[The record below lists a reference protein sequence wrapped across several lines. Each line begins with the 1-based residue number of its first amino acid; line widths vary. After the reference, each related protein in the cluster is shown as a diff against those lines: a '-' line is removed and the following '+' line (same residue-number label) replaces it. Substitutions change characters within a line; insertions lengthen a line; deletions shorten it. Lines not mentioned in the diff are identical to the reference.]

1 MKKILKYLTL
11 SFFILLV
18 IAVYSGT
25 YLDIPRDKLEAK
37 YASGASEFL
46 DLKNGSRIHYRDEG
60 DLYKPA
66 IILLHGFNGSL
77 FNFERMVPL
86 LSKEFRLIS
95 IDLPGFG
102 LTGAVPSMDYSTQN
116 SILVINELTSY
127 LGMEKFSIAGNSM
140 GGGIAWRYALENP
153 EKTQSLVLLASSGI
167 YSPEERLQ
175 IEESERESPLVW
187 KLMRS
192 NFVSYFLSL
201 YTPKFFATQGLKT
214 SVYDPNLA
222 TEEIANQFH
231 ELTLMQGSREAI
243 LSRFSKQNY
252 NNEKPDIL
260 KKIQAPTLIIHGRED
275 NIISFKSSINLDQYI
290 QNSQLVIY
298 PKIGHL
304 PMYETPA
311 RVADDIKKFFLIED

>member
-1 MKKILKYLTL
+1 MKNFFKYLTL

-18 IAVYSGT
+18 IVVYSGT

-46 DLKNGSRIHYRDEG
+46 NLKNGSRIHYRDEG

-86 LSKEFRLIS
+86 LSKELRLIS

-102 LTGAVPSMDYSTQN
+102 LTGAIPSMDYSTQN

-167 YSPEERLQ
+167 YSSEERLQ

-222 TEEIANQFH
+222 TDEIANQFH

-252 NNEKPDIL
+252 SNEKPDIL

-290 QNSQLVIY
+290 QNSQLMIY

>member
-1 MKKILKYLTL
+1 MKNFLKYLTL

-102 LTGAVPSMDYSTQN
+102 LTGAIPSMDYSTQN

-127 LGMEKFSIAGNSM
+127 LGLEKFSVAGNSM

-153 EKTQSLVLLASSGI
+153 EKTQSLILLASSGI
-167 YSPEERLQ
+167 YSSEERLQ

-252 NNEKPDIL
+252 SNEKPDIL

-290 QNSQLVIY
+290 QNSQLMIY

>member
-1 MKKILKYLTL
+1 VKKILKYLTL

-37 YASGASEFL
+37 YASGASKFL

-167 YSPEERLQ
+167 YSSEERLQ

-252 NNEKPDIL
+252 NDEKPDIL

>member
-1 MKKILKYLTL
+1 MKKILKYLTF

-18 IAVYSGT
+18 IAIYSGT

-86 LSKEFRLIS
+86 LSKEFRLVS

-102 LTGAVPSMDYSTQN
+102 LTGAIPSMDYSTQN

-167 YSPEERLQ
+167 YSSEERLQ

-252 NNEKPDIL
+252 NDEKPDIL

>member
-167 YSPEERLQ
+167 YSSEERLQ

-222 TEEIANQFH
+222 SDEIANQFH

-252 NNEKPDIL
+252 SNEKPDIL

-290 QNSQLVIY
+290 QNSQLMIY

>member
-1 MKKILKYLTL
+1 MKNFFKYLTL
-11 SFFILLV
+11 FFFILLL

-46 DLKNGSRIHYRDEG
+46 DLNNGSRIHYRDEG

-102 LTGAVPSMDYSTQN
+102 LTGAIPSMDYSTQN
-116 SILVINELTSY
+116 SILVINELTKH
-127 LGMEKFSIAGNSM
+127 LGVEEFSIAGNSM

-153 EKTQSLVLLASSGI
+153 EKTHSLILLASSGI
-167 YSPEERLQ
+167 YSSEERLQ

-222 TEEIANQFH
+222 TDEIANQFH

-252 NNEKPDIL
+252 SNEKPDIL
-260 KKIQAPTLIIHGRED
+260 EKIQAPTLIIHGRED
-275 NIISFKSSINLDQYI
+275 NIIPFKSSINLDQYI
-290 QNSQLVIY
+290 QNSQLMIY

>member
-37 YASGASEFL
+37 YASGASKFL

-127 LGMEKFSIAGNSM
+127 LGYG
-140 GGGIAWRYALENP
+140 
-153 EKTQSLVLLASSGI
+153 
-167 YSPEERLQ
+167 
-175 IEESERESPLVW
+175 
-187 KLMRS
+187 
-192 NFVSYFLSL
+192 
-201 YTPKFFATQGLKT
+201 
-214 SVYDPNLA
+214 
-222 TEEIANQFH
+222 EIFY
-231 ELTLMQGSREAI
+231 R
-243 LSRFSKQNY
+243 R
-252 NNEKPDIL
+252 
-260 KKIQAPTLIIHGRED
+260 
-275 NIISFKSSINLDQYI
+275 
-290 QNSQLVIY
+290 
-298 PKIGHL
+298 
-304 PMYETPA
+304 
-311 RVADDIKKFFLIED
+311 

>member
-1 MKKILKYLTL
+1 MKNFLKYLTL

-37 YASGASEFL
+37 YASGASKFL

-167 YSPEERLQ
+167 YSSEERLQ

-252 NNEKPDIL
+252 NDEKPDIL

-304 PMYETPA
+304 PMYETPT
-311 RVADDIKKFFLIED
+311 RVANDIKNFLLIQD

>member
-86 LSKEFRLIS
+86 LSKEFRLVS

-102 LTGAVPSMDYSTQN
+102 LTGAIPSMDYSTQN

-140 GGGIAWRYALENP
+140 GGGIAWRYALDNP

-252 NNEKPDIL
+252 SDEKPDIL

>member
-1 MKKILKYLTL
+1 MKNFLKYLTL

-46 DLKNGSRIHYRDEG
+46 NLKNGSRIHYRDEG

-102 LTGAVPSMDYSTQN
+102 LTGAIPSMDYSTQN
-116 SILVINELTSY
+116 SILVINELTKH
-127 LGMEKFSIAGNSM
+127 LGVEEFSIAGNSM

-153 EKTQSLVLLASSGI
+153 EKTQSLILLASSGI
-167 YSPEERLQ
+167 YSSEERLQ

-222 TEEIANQFH
+222 SDEIANQFH

-252 NNEKPDIL
+252 SNEKPDIL

-290 QNSQLVIY
+290 QNSQLMIY

>member
-11 SFFILLV
+11 FFFILLV

-37 YASGASEFL
+37 YASGASKFL

-116 SILVINELTSY
+116 SILVINELTKH
-127 LGMEKFSIAGNSM
+127 LGVEKFSIAGNSM

-153 EKTQSLVLLASSGI
+153 EKTQSLILLASSGI
-167 YSPEERLQ
+167 YSSEERLQ

-222 TEEIANQFH
+222 TDEIANQFH

-252 NNEKPDIL
+252 SNEKPDIL

-275 NIISFKSSINLDQYI
+275 NIIPFKSSINLDQYI
-290 QNSQLVIY
+290 QNSQLMIY

-304 PMYETPA
+304 PMYETPT
-311 RVADDIKKFFLIED
+311 RVANDIKNFLLIQD

>member
-1 MKKILKYLTL
+1 MKNFLKYLTL

-46 DLKNGSRIHYRDEG
+46 NLKNGSRIHYRDEG

-102 LTGAVPSMDYSTQN
+102 LTGAIPSMDYSTQN
-116 SILVINELTSY
+116 SILVINELTKH
-127 LGMEKFSIAGNSM
+127 LGVEEFSIAGNSM

-153 EKTQSLVLLASSGI
+153 EKTQSLILLASSGI
-167 YSPEERLQ
+167 YSSEERLQ

-222 TEEIANQFH
+222 TDEIANQFH

-252 NNEKPDIL
+252 SNEKPDIL

-290 QNSQLVIY
+290 QNSQLMIY

>member
-1 MKKILKYLTL
+1 MKNFLKYLTL

-37 YASGASEFL
+37 YANGVSEFL

-102 LTGAVPSMDYSTQN
+102 LTGAIPSMDYSTQS
-116 SILVINELTSY
+116 SILVINELTNH
-127 LGMEKFSIAGNSM
+127 LGIEKFSIAGNSM

-153 EKTQSLVLLASSGI
+153 KKTQSLILLASSGI
-167 YSPEERLQ
+167 YSSEERLQ

-222 TEEIANQFH
+222 TKEIANQFH

-252 NNEKPDIL
+252 NDEKPDIL

-290 QNSQLVIY
+290 QNSHLVIY
-298 PKIGHL
+298 PNIGHL

>member
-1 MKKILKYLTL
+1 MKNFFKYLTL

-37 YASGASEFL
+37 YASGASKFL

-153 EKTQSLVLLASSGI
+153 EKTQSLILLASSGI
-167 YSPEERLQ
+167 YSSEERLQ

-252 NNEKPDIL
+252 SNEKPDIL

-290 QNSQLVIY
+290 QNSQLMIY

-311 RVADDIKKFFLIED
+311 RVADDIKNFLLIED

>member
-1 MKKILKYLTL
+1 MKNFFKYLTL

-18 IAVYSGT
+18 IVVYSGT

-46 DLKNGSRIHYRDEG
+46 NLKNGSRIHYRDEG

-102 LTGAVPSMDYSTQN
+102 LTGAIPSMDYSTQN
-116 SILVINELTSY
+116 SILVINELTKH
-127 LGMEKFSIAGNSM
+127 LGVEEFSIAGNSM

-153 EKTQSLVLLASSGI
+153 EKTQSLILLASSGI
-167 YSPEERLQ
+167 YSSEERLQ

-222 TEEIANQFH
+222 TDEIANQFH

-252 NNEKPDIL
+252 SNEKPDIL

-290 QNSQLVIY
+290 QNSQLMIY

>member
-37 YASGASEFL
+37 YASGASKFL

-102 LTGAVPSMDYSTQN
+102 LTGAIPSMDYSTQN

-167 YSPEERLQ
+167 YSSEERLQ

-222 TEEIANQFH
+222 TDEIANQFH

-252 NNEKPDIL
+252 NDEKPDIL

>member
-1 MKKILKYLTL
+1 MKNFLKYLTL

-46 DLKNGSRIHYRDEG
+46 NLKNGSRIHYRDEG

-102 LTGAVPSMDYSTQN
+102 LTGAIPSMDYSTQN
-116 SILVINELTSY
+116 SILVINELTKH
-127 LGMEKFSIAGNSM
+127 LGVEEFSIAGNSM

-153 EKTQSLVLLASSGI
+153 EKTQSLILLASSGI
-167 YSPEERLQ
+167 YSSEERLQ

-222 TEEIANQFH
+222 TDEIANQFH

-252 NNEKPDIL
+252 SNEKPDIL
-260 KKIQAPTLIIHGRED
+260 EKIQAPTLIIHGRED

-290 QNSQLVIY
+290 QNSQLMIY

-311 RVADDIKKFFLIED
+311 RVADDIKNFLLIED

>member
-1 MKKILKYLTL
+1 VKKILKYLTF

-86 LSKEFRLIS
+86 LSKEFRLVS

-102 LTGAVPSMDYSTQN
+102 LTGAIPSMDYSTQN

-167 YSPEERLQ
+167 YSSEERLQ

-252 NNEKPDIL
+252 SNEKPDIL

-290 QNSQLVIY
+290 QNSQLMIY

-304 PMYETPA
+304 PMYETPS
-311 RVADDIKKFFLIED
+311 RVANDIKNFLLIQD

>member
-1 MKKILKYLTL
+1 MKNFLKYLTL
-11 SFFILLV
+11 SLFVLLV

-37 YASGASEFL
+37 YANGASEFL
-46 DLKNGSRIHYRDEG
+46 NLKNGSRIHYRDEG

-102 LTGAVPSMDYSTQN
+102 LTGAIPSMDYSTQN
-116 SILVINELTSY
+116 SILVINELTKH
-127 LGMEKFSIAGNSM
+127 LGVEEFSIAGNSM

-153 EKTQSLVLLASSGI
+153 EKTQSLILLASSGI
-167 YSPEERLQ
+167 YSSEERLQ

-222 TEEIANQFH
+222 TDEIANQFH

-252 NNEKPDIL
+252 SNEKPDIL

-275 NIISFKSSINLDQYI
+275 NIIPFKSSINLDQYI
-290 QNSQLVIY
+290 QNSQLLIY

-304 PMYETPA
+304 PMYETPE
-311 RVADDIKKFFLIED
+311 RVADDIKNFLLIED

>member
-1 MKKILKYLTL
+1 MKNFLKYLTL

-102 LTGAVPSMDYSTQN
+102 LTGAIPSMDYSTQN

-127 LGMEKFSIAGNSM
+127 LGLEKFSIAGNSM

-153 EKTQSLVLLASSGI
+153 EKTQSLILLASSGI
-167 YSPEERLQ
+167 YSSEERLQ

-252 NNEKPDIL
+252 NDEKPDIL
-260 KKIQAPTLIIHGRED
+260 KKIQAPTLIIHGEED

-290 QNSQLVIY
+290 QNSQLMIY

-304 PMYETPA
+304 PMYETPT
-311 RVADDIKKFFLIED
+311 RVANDIKNFLLIQD

>member
-1 MKKILKYLTL
+1 MKNFFKYLTL

-46 DLKNGSRIHYRDEG
+46 NLKNGSRIHYRDEG

-102 LTGAVPSMDYSTQN
+102 LTGAIPSMDYSTQN
-116 SILVINELTSY
+116 SILVINELTKH
-127 LGMEKFSIAGNSM
+127 LGVEEFSIAGNSM

-153 EKTQSLVLLASSGI
+153 EKTQSLILLASSGI
-167 YSPEERLQ
+167 YSSEERLQ

-222 TEEIANQFH
+222 TDEIANQFH

-252 NNEKPDIL
+252 SNEKPDIL

-290 QNSQLVIY
+290 QNSQLIIY

>member
-1 MKKILKYLTL
+1 MKNFLKYLTL

-102 LTGAVPSMDYSTQN
+102 LTGAIPSMDYSTQN

-127 LGMEKFSIAGNSM
+127 LGLEKFSVAGNSM

-153 EKTQSLVLLASSGI
+153 EKTQSLILLASSGI
-167 YSPEERLQ
+167 YSSEERLQ

-252 NNEKPDIL
+252 NDEKPDIL
-260 KKIQAPTLIIHGRED
+260 KKIQAPTLIIHGEED

-290 QNSQLVIY
+290 QNSQLMIY

-304 PMYETPA
+304 PMYETPT
-311 RVADDIKKFFLIED
+311 RVANDIKNFLLIQD

>member
-1 MKKILKYLTL
+1 MKNFLKYLTL

-46 DLKNGSRIHYRDEG
+46 NLKNGSRIHYRDEG

-102 LTGAVPSMDYSTQN
+102 LTGAIPSMDYSTQN
-116 SILVINELTSY
+116 SILVINELTKH
-127 LGMEKFSIAGNSM
+127 LGVEEFSIAGNSM

-153 EKTQSLVLLASSGI
+153 EKTQSLILLASSGI
-167 YSPEERLQ
+167 YSSEERLQ

-222 TEEIANQFH
+222 TNEIANQFH

-252 NNEKPDIL
+252 SNEKPDTL

-290 QNSQLVIY
+290 QNSQLMIY

>member
-1 MKKILKYLTL
+1 MKNFFKYLTL

-18 IAVYSGT
+18 IVVYSGT

-46 DLKNGSRIHYRDEG
+46 NLKNGSRIHYRDEG

-102 LTGAVPSMDYSTQN
+102 LTGAIPSMDYSTQN
-116 SILVINELTSY
+116 SILVINELTKH
-127 LGMEKFSIAGNSM
+127 LGVEEFSIAGNSM

-153 EKTQSLVLLASSGI
+153 EKTQSLILLASSGI
-167 YSPEERLQ
+167 YSSEERLQ

-222 TEEIANQFH
+222 TDEIANQFH

-252 NNEKPDIL
+252 SNEKPDIL

-275 NIISFKSSINLDQYI
+275 NIIPFKSSINLDQYI
-290 QNSQLVIY
+290 QNSQLMIY

-311 RVADDIKKFFLIED
+311 RVADDIKNFLLIED

>member
-1 MKKILKYLTL
+1 MKNFFKYLTL

-18 IAVYSGT
+18 IVVYSGT

-46 DLKNGSRIHYRDEG
+46 NLKNGSRIHYRDEG

-102 LTGAVPSMDYSTQN
+102 LTGAIPSMDYSTQN
-116 SILVINELTSY
+116 SILVINELTKH
-127 LGMEKFSIAGNSM
+127 LGVEEFSIAGNSM

-153 EKTQSLVLLASSGI
+153 EKTQSLILLASSGI
-167 YSPEERLQ
+167 YSSEERLQ

-222 TEEIANQFH
+222 TNEIANQFH

-252 NNEKPDIL
+252 SNEKPDIL

-290 QNSQLVIY
+290 QNSQLMIY

-311 RVADDIKKFFLIED
+311 RVAGDIKKFFLIED

>member
-1 MKKILKYLTL
+1 MKNFLKYLTL

-46 DLKNGSRIHYRDEG
+46 NLKNGSRIHYRDEG

-102 LTGAVPSMDYSTQN
+102 LTGAIPSMDYSTQN
-116 SILVINELTSY
+116 SILVINELTKH
-127 LGMEKFSIAGNSM
+127 LGVEEFSIAGNSM

-153 EKTQSLVLLASSGI
+153 EKTQSLILLASSGI
-167 YSPEERLQ
+167 YSSEERLQ

-192 NFVSYFLSL
+192 NFVSYFLSI

-222 TEEIANQFH
+222 TDEIANQFH

-252 NNEKPDIL
+252 SNEKPDIL

-290 QNSQLVIY
+290 QNSQLMIY

-311 RVADDIKKFFLIED
+311 RVADDIKNFLLIED

>member
-102 LTGAVPSMDYSTQN
+102 LTGAIPSMDYSTQN
-116 SILVINELTSY
+116 SILVINELTRH
-127 LGMEKFSIAGNSM
+127 LGVEEFSIAGNSM

-167 YSPEERLQ
+167 YSSEERLQ

-252 NNEKPDIL
+252 NDEKPDIL

>member
-1 MKKILKYLTL
+1 MKNFLKYLTL
-11 SFFILLV
+11 SLFILLV

-46 DLKNGSRIHYRDEG
+46 NLKNGSRIHYRDEG

-102 LTGAVPSMDYSTQN
+102 LTGAIPSMDYSTQN
-116 SILVINELTSY
+116 SILVINELTKH
-127 LGMEKFSIAGNSM
+127 LGVEEFSIAGNSM

-153 EKTQSLVLLASSGI
+153 EKTQSLILLASSGI
-167 YSPEERLQ
+167 YSSEERLQ

-252 NNEKPDIL
+252 SNEKPDIL

-290 QNSQLVIY
+290 QNSQLMIY

-311 RVADDIKKFFLIED
+311 RVADDIKNFLLIED